1 MIDVESQTRPKT
13 GKQPVIY
20 ATPIYSTP
28 YHNKKHINM
37 NTTHTP
43 TLDTAVGELVT
54 QRPGRSRIFEKLG
67 IDYCCGGK
75 KPLAEACDSKGLD
88 AGTVLSMLLAM
99 EEDTNGQK
107 ENWTDLSLTDLTAH
121 IENTHHDYL
130 KRELP
135 RLGAMVR
142 KVAAVHG
149 VRYPWMLEVDGVY
162 AGFAAEM
169 ESHMLKE
176 EQILFPL
183 IRCIDSEDAGSAGD
197 CGPGIANPIRV
208 MEHEHDD
215 AGQALSRM
223 RELTN
228 AFTPPA
234 DACNTFRAMLDG
246 LAELEADMH
255 RHVHKENNVLF
266 PVAIEKEKQTA

>member
-1 MIDVESQTRPKT
+1 MD
-13 GKQPVIY
+13 
-20 ATPIYSTP
+20 
-28 YHNKKHINM
+28 
-37 NTTHTP
+37 TTHTP
-43 TLDTAVGELVT
+43 TLETTVGELVT
-54 QRPGRSRIFEKLG
+54 QRPSRSRVFESLG

-75 KPLAEACDSKGLD
+75 KPLAAACKNKGLD
-88 AGTVLSMLLAM
+88 AGTVLSMLLAT
-99 EEDTNGQK
+99 EADADEKNED
-107 ENWTDLSLTDLTAH
+107 WTGLGLNELANH
-121 IENTHHDYL
+121 IEQTHHAYL
-130 KRELP
+130 RRELP

-149 VRYPWMLEVDGVY
+149 SHYPWMLEVDGIY

-176 EQILFPL
+176 EQVLFPL
-183 IRCIDSEDAGSAGD
+183 IRRIDSGDTGAAGE

-223 RELTN
+223 RELTSG
-228 AFTPPA
+228 FTPPI

-246 LAELEADMH
+246 LAELEADTH

-266 PVAIEKEKQTA
+266 PGALEKEKQTA

>member
-1 MIDVESQTRPKT
+1 MK
-13 GKQPVIY
+13 
-20 ATPIYSTP
+20 
-28 YHNKKHINM
+28 
-37 NTTHTP
+37 TTHPP
-43 TLDTAVGELVT
+43 TLDTTVGELVT
-54 QRPGRSRIFEKLG
+54 QRPGRSRVFEKLG

-75 KPLAEACDSKGLD
+75 KPLAEACKNKGLD
-88 AGTVLSMLLAM
+88 ADTVLSMLLAM
-99 EEDTNGQK
+99 EEDTSGQK
-107 ENWTDLSLTDLTAH
+107 EDWTDLSLTELTTH

-149 VRYPWMLEVDGVY
+149 SYYPWMLEVDGIY

-183 IRCIDSEDAGSAGD
+183 IRRIDSGDAGSAGD

-228 AFTPPA
+228 AFTPPM

-246 LAELEADMH
+246 LAELEADTH

-266 PVAIEKEKQTA
+266 PVALEKEKQTA